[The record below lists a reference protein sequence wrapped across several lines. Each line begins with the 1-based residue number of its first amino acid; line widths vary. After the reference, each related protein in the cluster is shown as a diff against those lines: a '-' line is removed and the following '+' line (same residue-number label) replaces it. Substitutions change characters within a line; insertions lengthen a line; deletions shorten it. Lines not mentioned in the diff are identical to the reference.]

1 MRKENMEIMDEII
14 EREIDSRMIENN
26 LEYLIKFME
35 FRRNDIE
42 FHMID
47 MMRSEREEYMDEL
60 RLLGRLISIYESEL
74 REIEEMESIKKLI

>member
-74 REIEEMESIKKLI
+74 REIEEMESIKN